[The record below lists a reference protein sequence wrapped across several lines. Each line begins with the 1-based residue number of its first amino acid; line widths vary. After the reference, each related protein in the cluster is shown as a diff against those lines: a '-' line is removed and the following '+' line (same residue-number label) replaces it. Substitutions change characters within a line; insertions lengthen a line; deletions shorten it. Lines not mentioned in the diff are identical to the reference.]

1 MKKNLRIVSAAAAAL
16 LAVAPVAASGVV
28 APANTVSAAAKKNIT
43 NEAPTKLG
51 SVDIGTVSLGTV
63 SLDRATNT
71 PFTVKLNDTQ
81 RAILAAAAG
90 AKAGVK
96 DAEINNI
103 FVASAENQENG
114 EIKQTLV
121 FTLKGQSV
129 SYTTDVTAK
138 FASQQG
144 TPYFY
149 QTKNNTILNNGD
161 TVSLDT
167 IANGFTPASLLSDI
181 AGEKGIVAAKT
192 SDASNDGATITTTAS
207 DVESQLIAQGLK
219 RASNGEFDYPANGFN
234 LKLTAKSEN
243 GNTASITVR
252 VNSKVNYNAPAF
264 VVNNKVYYSGNIEAT
279 DISKVDNNIIVNGLD
294 NNDKYSADVVKAD
307 VIAHVQSAYGNNKHA
322 TAVAELKDNE
332 ATKAVINSSKI
343 SVDSSSVK
351 SEPGIYPVI
360 VTATN
365 PAGLTSKLTV
375 KVIVM
380 GSEHQAPVQYAK
392 ADNTKVYNING
403 NVVSETKTTLKKD
416 QAVKTF
422 DSVTIDGVQYTQI
435 NSENSNEWVKAS
447 DLTATKPAPEP
458 ETVASVSKTIMHNA
472 YYYNKEGQRVGT
484 EKATRYDSVTV
495 APKTT
500 TINGKTYYQ
509 VVENGK
515 AVDKYINAGNIDG
528 TKRTLKHNAYVY
540 KTSKKRAKKVVLK
553 KGDTVTTYGA
563 SYKFK
568 NGKRYYKIGNNTDKT
583 YVKVANF
590 R

>member
-90 AKAGVK
+90 VKAGVK

-103 FVASAENQENG
+103 FVASAKNQENG

-332 ATKAVINSSKI
+332 ATKAVINSSKTV
-343 SVDSSSVK
+343 SYTHLTL
-351 SEPGIYPVI
+351 P
-360 VTATN
+360 TN
-365 PAGLTSKLTV
+365 
-375 KVIVM
+375 
-380 GSEHQAPVQYAK
+380 
-392 ADNTKVYNING
+392 
-403 NVVSETKTTLKKD
+403 
-416 QAVKTF
+416 
-422 DSVTIDGVQYTQI
+422 
-435 NSENSNEWVKAS
+435 
-447 DLTATKPAPEP
+447 
-458 ETVASVSKTIMHNA
+458 
-472 YYYNKEGQRVGT
+472 
-484 EKATRYDSVTV
+484 
-495 APKTT
+495 
-500 TINGKTYYQ
+500 
-509 VVENGK
+509 
-515 AVDKYINAGNIDG
+515 
-528 TKRTLKHNAYVY
+528 
-540 KTSKKRAKKVVLK
+540 
-553 KGDTVTTYGA
+553 
-563 SYKFK
+563 
-568 NGKRYYKIGNNTDKT
+568 
-583 YVKVANF
+583 
-590 R
+590 